1 MDVNGICSTLWHTLL
16 GMNISTQK
24 FLQKMNVSNSCLM
37 IPSRF
42 AGKWPQNSLKFGIFF
57 FRKIR
62 CGQNILPP
70 STPDRR
76 RFWNGCSQ
84 HKAVHSWLVLVGK
97 VGCAYVRGG
106 PGTEQLS
113 LDIVAL
119 GGIVTYLL
127 PLVTMFHGHSGC
139 RVSGSKGKI
148 ANNYDECL
156 KGCVFHDIML
166 EA

>member
-16 GMNISTQK
+16 GTNISTQK

-57 FRKIR
+57 GKR

-84 HKAVHSWLVLVGK
+84 HKAIHSCLVLVGK
-97 VGCAYVRGG
+97 LGVFGDRWDMGTVKWVGVSKCRHGG
-106 PGTEQLS
+106 GGSPGS
-113 LDIVAL
+113 
-119 GGIVTYLL
+119 
-127 PLVTMFHGHSGC
+127 
-139 RVSGSKGKI
+139 
-148 ANNYDECL
+148 ECL
-156 KGCVFHDIML
+156 RVVGRIWLNPGSGFVSCL
-166 EA
+166 LGE